1 MNHTSTS
8 VSPEV
13 VAAITAALS
22 VVLDQPVGQ
31 FAITG
36 IQPEGA
42 APGFSV
48 PVPVSGW
55 ARAGVLECHLSRR
68 QFGFRS
74 R

>member
-22 VVLDQPVGQ
+22 VVMDQPVGQ
-31 FAITG
+31 FAITS
-36 IQPEGA
+36 IQPEGPA
-42 APGFSV
+42 QGFGAFA
-48 PVPVSGW
+48 PVSGW
-55 ARAGVLECHLSRR
+55 ARAGMLESHLSRR

>member
-1 MNHTSTS
+1 MNYASTG

-22 VVLDQPVGQ
+22 VVLDQPMGQ
-31 FAITG
+31 FAITS

-42 APGFSV
+42 SPTPA
-48 PVPVSGW
+48 PVSGW
-55 ARAGVLECHLSRR
+55 SRAGVLESHLARR
-68 QFGFRS
+68 QFGLRS